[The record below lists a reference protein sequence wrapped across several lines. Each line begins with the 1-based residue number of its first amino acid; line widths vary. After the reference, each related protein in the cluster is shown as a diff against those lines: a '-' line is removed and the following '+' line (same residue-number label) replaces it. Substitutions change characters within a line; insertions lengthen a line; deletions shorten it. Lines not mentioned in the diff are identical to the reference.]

1 MSNRVLNVIL
11 AQAGIQLYPNRN
23 LSDNNKIPPHLHI
36 LDSRLRGNDGMG
48 LLFEFISCAALLPP
62 LPHRGVAACF
72 GFASAGRRSV
82 GKRGFSGTNPIL

>member
-1 MSNRVLNVIL
+1 MSNRVLNVIP

-23 LSDNNKIPPHLHI
+23 LSDDNKIP
-36 LDSRLRGNDGMG
+36 LRGNDGMDV
-48 LLFEFISCAALLPP
+48 LFCIYKLRCFIAVLAASGRKPALSG
-62 LPHRGVAACF
+62 GVAFCF